1 MSSTVL
7 KAPPALA
14 ASAPTAPEAI
24 ARPIFTVLVLLSLA
38 MFAQA
43 TTAFSVVGS
52 FGAIGREWH
61 LSTTQSALLLTAF
74 GATFAISAPLLQMLV
89 GHWVRRTQ
97 ILTGLGILAGGAL
110 LFAAAPNFG
119 ILLLARVLMG
129 LGAGLIGPVLS
140 ALGSSIVKPQ
150 QQGAALA
157 IVIMGLSI
165 ASVVGV
171 PLCAE
176 ISLLVGPRLLFVFL
190 AVLIA
195 ATAALIVLF
204 VKDTVPGQKVSP
216 AQVGALLSRG
226 PTISALSV
234 IFLFA
239 AGVFATYGMLTPFM
253 RDVYAAS
260 PATISFALLV
270 YGAAGLV
277 GNLFVRRAAGRYGA
291 VSLLRAAMLGIV
303 AVFAALL
310 VLPVSMTF
318 LLAVL
323 VAWPFISDIV
333 WPSQQ
338 RRIVELEP
346 AMRGIAL
353 AFTVSFMFSGIAAG
367 SWIGGV
373 VYSNFGFTAL
383 LATSIGL
390 VLAALGALRFSVKAA
405 AAAEAAAK

>member
-1 MSSTVL
+1 MSSPTLEVN
-7 KAPPALA
+7 PAATA
-14 ASAPTAPEAI
+14 AAPTPQAI

-61 LSTTQSALLLTAF
+61 LNTTESALLLTAF
-74 GATFAISAPLLQMLV
+74 GATFAVSAPVLQMLV

-110 LFAAAPNFG
+110 LFSAAPNFPM
-119 ILLLARVLMG
+119 LLVARVLMG

-171 PLCAE
+171 PLCAW
-176 ISLLVGPRLLFVFL
+176 ISLQVGPRLLFVAL
-190 AVLIA
+190 AALIA
-195 ATAALIVLF
+195 LTASLIVLF
-204 VKDTVPGQKVSP
+204 VKDSVPGQRVSLT
-216 AQVGALLSRG
+216 QVRALLSRG

-239 AGVFATYGMLTPFM
+239 AGVFATYGMITPFM
-253 RDVYAAS
+253 RDIYAAS
-260 PATISFALLV
+260 PATISLALLV
-270 YGAAGLV
+270 YGVAGLV
-277 GNLFVRRAAGRYGA
+277 GNLFVRRAAGRYSA
-291 VSLLRAAMLGIV
+291 VTLLRSAMLGIV

-310 VLPVSMTF
+310 VLPVSMAI

-367 SWIGGV
+367 SWIGGL
-373 VYSNFGFTAL
+373 VYSHFGFSAL
-383 LATSIGL
+383 LVTSIAL
-390 VLAALGALRFSVKAA
+390 VLAALAALMVSVRAA
-405 AAAEAAAK
+405 AQAR